1 MQKCQNKWFQA
12 LPGLK
17 IHLPSVFG
25 FISSTILRFFM
36 SFSIFRV
43 RDEFRSA
50 AYPENPNGCR
60 NPPDGAT
67 KYLKYTR
74 ETCFLMLSPFL
85 QSILT

>member
-25 FISSTILRFFM
+25 MTCSIIRRFFTN
-36 SFSIFRV
+36 FSIFRV
-43 RDEFRSA
+43 CDEFRSA
-50 AYPENPNGCR
+50 AYPENPKGCR